1 MVLTPFVS
9 LHVGLGV
16 GWRGRL
22 LGRGLD
28 SLSLPLSPFVWG
40 WCVAAFLRSAM
51 VFTPFESLCLPSCG
65 RVLVGDFA
73 RKKRYFTRLA
83 LQVANVMRASCF
95 FQGKIACKAG
105 AKRAL
110 CFSNDFARKKL
121 TWKTTGYTRAGSEI
135 LNLCFCAVRKRSF
148 CFIVMFM
155 NLTKSHV
162 SI

>member
-1 MVLTPFVS
+1 
-9 LHVGLGV
+9 
-16 GWRGRL
+16 
-22 LGRGLD
+22 
-28 SLSLPLSPFVWG
+28 
-40 WCVAAFLRSAM
+40 M

-73 RKKRYFTRLA
+73 RKKRYFTRL
-83 LQVANVMRASCF
+83 
-95 FQGKIACKAG
+95 KAKVH
-105 AKRAL
+105 AKRAP
-110 CFSNDFARKKL
+110 SGRFAFPMILLGKKL

-135 LNLCFCAVRKRSF
+135 LNLCFCAVRNRSF